1 VCELADHPNRLLVT
15 ATPVGGEPYAEVA
28 HEAIFRRWKN
38 LHDWIATEHEFLAW
52 KTGLEAARRAW
63 QATPDVLKSDALLMG
78 VALAQAQSW
87 LGKRSDAIP
96 ELDRH
101 FIDLSAKRESNAKA
115 RARRTRARLAAMG
128 SVLMMMLLIFGAER
142 YFNWRNGQSWGL
154 LTDLL
159 HGHVFELSGDSIS
172 IGRSAGAIRNMIDV
186 AGSPRVVSRLQLFVS
201 RDLLALDARSLN
213 GTTVNARFLPYG
225 YERQLEDGDIIALA
239 GAAAYQ
245 FRAVQPPLLPSPW
258 RDGPKSPGP
267 AQGIWALLIDGNS
280 RQTIALTKEAYV
292 LSVGAEGAISLNDE
306 KDSKPLLYIKRPT
319 GTDPDI
325 VVANLA
331 QDHFL
336 TAMIKHEDRSYFS
349 VKMPSQQKTKASQSL
364 NEALKRLPHGGEY
377 ISKVTF
383 CFKQVEQPREAVEIR
398 PNDDVTCDV
407 GPLQIVLR
415 SH

>member
-1 VCELADHPNRLLVT
+1 MGERQEEKIGLAVVGISSASALCNPDEAERLCFADSRRHGIVVNAVVDEVLFGNR
-15 ATPVGGEPYAEVA
+15 
-28 HEAIFRRWKN
+28 
-38 LHDWIATEHEFLAW
+38 
-52 KTGLEAARRAW
+52 
-63 QATPDVLKSDALLMG
+63 QATV
-78 VALAQAQSW
+78 VV
-87 LGKRSDAIP
+87 
-96 ELDRH
+96 
-101 FIDLSAKRESNAKA
+101 
-115 RARRTRARLAAMG
+115 AAMMG
-128 SVLMMMLLIFGAER
+128 EF
-142 YFNWRNGQSWGL
+142 
-154 LTDLL
+154 DL
-159 HGHVFELSGDSIS
+159 
-172 IGRSAGAIRNMIDV
+172 
-186 AGSPRVVSRLQLFVS
+186 
-201 RDLLALDARSLN
+201 
-213 GTTVNARFLPYG
+213 NARNDSMC
-225 YERQLEDGDIIALA
+225 RQA
-239 GAAAYQ
+239 
-245 FRAVQPPLLPSPW
+245 PSPW

-336 TAMIKHEDRSYFS
+336 TAMMKHEDRSYFS

-377 ISKVTF
+377 ISKVTC